1 MQQAMPAGSTAAPAR
16 IPRPGEAAHVPG
28 DGRARARGRTV
39 AGVVMFAASVAYPVI
54 VYLALGHVSA
64 RWMALLPVALAL
76 ARAWAS
82 PEPLWFAAAGG
93 AALLAAA
100 GALDGRWAPV
110 QLYPALVNL
119 ALFALFAS
127 SLWRGPTVVE
137 RVARLHDPALPPEGV
152 AYTRRVTQV
161 WCVFFVVNGSIAAAT
176 ALWASPAAWALYNGG
191 VAYGAMGLLMGG
203 EWLVRRR
210 VRARFPRAAA
220 AGAEVTH
227 A

>member
-1 MQQAMPAGSTAAPAR
+1 MPARTSAAPAR
-16 IPRPGEAAHVPG
+16 VSRGDEASRAPAA
-28 DGRARARGRTV
+28 GRAAARGRHV
-39 AGVVMFAASVAYPVI
+39 AGAVMLVASAAYPVI

-76 ARAWAS
+76 ARAWAT

-100 GALDGRWAPV
+100 GALGGRWAPV

-127 SLWRGPTVVE
+127 SLWRGPSIVE
-137 RVARLHDPALPPEGV
+137 RVARLHDPALPPAGV

-161 WCVFFVVNGSIAAAT
+161 WCVFFVANGGIAAAT
-176 ALWASPAAWALYNGG
+176 ALWASPAVWALYNGV
-191 VAYGAMGLLMGG
+191 VAYGAMGLLMAG

-210 VRARFPRAAA
+210 VRARFPRTAAA
-220 AGAEVTH
+220 EASH

>member
-1 MQQAMPAGSTAAPAR
+1 MQQPLPSRAGSRAPAS
-16 IPRPGEAAHVPG
+16 GESACKPANG
-28 DGRARARGRTV
+28 ARARTA
-39 AGVVMFAASVAYPVI
+39 AGVVMLVASVAYPVI
-54 VYLALGHVSA
+54 VWLALGHVSA

-76 ARAWAS
+76 ARAWAT
-82 PEPLWFAAAGG
+82 PEPLWIVAAVG

-100 GALDGRWAPV
+100 GAIGGRWAPV
-110 QLYPALVNL
+110 QLYPALVN
-119 ALFALFAS
+119 AVLFALFAS

-161 WCVFFVVNGSIAAAT
+161 WCVFFVVNGTIAAGT
-176 ALWASPAAWALYNGG
+176 ALWASPAAWALYNG
-191 VAYGAMGLLMGG
+191 VISYGAMGLLMAV

-210 VRARFPRAAA
+210 VRARFPRPSVLAVEA
-220 AGAEVTH
+220 TH